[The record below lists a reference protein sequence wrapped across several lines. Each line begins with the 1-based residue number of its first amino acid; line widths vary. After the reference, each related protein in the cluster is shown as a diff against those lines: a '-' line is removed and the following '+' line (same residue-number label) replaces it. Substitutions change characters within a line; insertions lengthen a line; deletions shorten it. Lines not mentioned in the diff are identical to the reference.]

1 MITRTSEERGHNV
14 ISWLDSRHTFSFGQY
29 YDPKWQGFNSLLVI
43 NEDFINPSMGFG
55 THPHKEMEILT
66 YVISGEL
73 RHKDSM
79 GSLGIIKPGE
89 IQVMTAGTGV
99 THSEH
104 NNMSTDRTH
113 LLQIWVLPNQS
124 GLTPRYDQKKIFEA
138 DEYNFFKVIAA
149 PFNGATST
157 GVSLNAN
164 AKFWVGRYNKSEE
177 ITFKP
182 TLFDHYWVQ
191 IIKGDLTINGSSYK
205 SGDALGFDLK
215 EESKITVGSNGAE
228 FLIIEVA

>member
-1 MITRTSEERGHNV
+1 MITRLAQERGHNV
-14 ISWLDSRHTFSFGQY
+14 ISWLDSWHTFSFGQY
-29 YDPKWQGFNSLLVI
+29 YDPKWQGFNDLLVI
-43 NEDFINPSMGFG
+43 NEDYINPSMGFG

-79 GSLGIIKPGE
+79 GNVGIIRPGE

-104 NNMSTDRTH
+104 SNSSTERTH
-113 LLQIWVLPNQS
+113 LLQIWVLPHKS
-124 GLTPRYDQKKIFEA
+124 GITPRYDQKKIFDN
-138 DEYNFFKVIAA
+138 DEYNFLKVIAA
-149 PFNGATST
+149 PFNGTTA

-164 AKFWVGRYNKSEE
+164 AKFWVGRYNKSEDL
-177 ITFKP
+177 TFKP
-182 TLFDHYWVQ
+182 TLLPNYWIQ
-191 IIKGDLTINGSSYK
+191 IIKGDLTINGSHYEA
-205 SGDALGFDLK
+205 GDALGFNNS
-215 EESKITVGSNGAE
+215 EEAKLETGPNGSE